1 MDMVNIIIQS
11 LLTIIEYIYTI
22 KNWLWAPEQ

>member
-11 LLTIIEYIYTI
+11 LTIFQYIYTI
-22 KNWLWAPEQ
+22 KNWLWTPEQ